1 MTKETTR
8 VAEWCQYDLIPL
20 ELMSLCEQLFL
31 CFSFED
37 PEYGRVLQIKSLWNK
52 SELSNSKEVFAS
64 FLFKRAAS
72 SNTTLEVS
80 NKTDW
85 VNGETK
91 KKFNN
96 DQDHWRCKFTLA
108 AYIEGYLRVDL
119 RLCADWHVTRLLIPD
134 TTLK

>member
-1 MTKETTR
+1 
-8 VAEWCQYDLIPL
+8 
-20 ELMSLCEQLFL
+20 MSLWEQLFL

-37 PEYGRVLQIKSLWNK
+37 HENGRVLQIKSLENK
-52 SELSNSKEVFAS
+52 SELSNSKKIFAS
-64 FLFKRAAS
+64 FLFKRTVS

-85 VNGETK
+85 VNEE

-108 AYIEGYLRVDL
+108 AYIEGYRRVDL